1 MEFNETSHEIFKT
14 SDNVNLLIRS
24 WLPDDDPKAVIL
36 AIHGGMA
43 HGGDYVTPALY
54 FKDKNIATF
63 APDLRWHGTY
73 PKHNKNGK
81 VVFHINSYNQYAQD
95 IHEIYTKIKKRYPD
109 KPIFIMSHSNGSLI
123 SLYYGLTI
131 GQNSEIAG
139 YIVSSP
145 WLSNKVQV
153 PLYLKAAS
161 KIIAKVMPGFA
172 IEPEP
177 LTEHLTHDKDITKR
191 HYADENSGL
200 RATKVS
206 AKLGV
211 ESEKTQKFVLDN
223 IAKWDKFPVYAFI
236 AGNDYLADPD
246 VSEAALKRIPGNL
259 VKIKRYNKNFHE
271 NYNEINRDEIFDNI
285 SRWMET
291 LAI

>member
-54 FKDKNIATF
+54 FKDKKIATF

-73 PKHNKNGK
+73 PQHNKNGK
-81 VVFHINSYNQYAQD
+81 VVFHINSYNEYAKD
-95 IHEIYTKIKKRYPD
+95 IHEIYKEIKQRYQD
-109 KPIFIMSHSNGSLI
+109 KPLFIMSHSNGSLI
-123 SLYYGLTI
+123 SFYYGLTI
-131 GQNSEIAG
+131 GKQSEIAG

-145 WLSNKVQV
+145 WLSNKVQI
-153 PLYLKAAS
+153 PFYLKAAS
-161 KIIAKVMPGFA
+161 KIIAKIMPEFT
-172 IEPEP
+172 IEPEQ

-191 HYADENSGL
+191 HYADEKSGL

-211 ESEKTQKFVLDN
+211 ESEKAQKFVLDN
-223 IAKWDKFPVYAFI
+223 IAKWKNFPVYAFI
-236 AGNDYLADPD
+236 AGDDYLADPD
-246 VSEAALKRIPGNL
+246 VSEAALKSIPGDL
-259 VKIKRYNKNFHE
+259 VKIERYEKNFHE

-291 LAI
+291 LI